1 MKNIQAFPACDTK
14 NNGYI
19 PGMTLRDYF
28 AGQALTGLL
37 SNSNFIITFENLEKL
52 STRVYSI
59 ADAMLDYRDK

>member
-37 SNSNFIITFENLEKL
+37 SNPNVLITSENL
-52 STRVYSI
+52 TIRVYSI